1 MAVHKLRFAIDAI
14 LLTISL
20 AIMSS
25 PTQTF
30 WSVTVLLALLG
41 YLVLESRAVLMEIE
55 EWGWD

>member
-1 MAVHKLRFAIDAI
+1 MKLRLLIDSV
-14 LLTISL
+14 LTMTAL

-25 PTQTF
+25 PAP
-30 WSVTVLLALLG
+30 SVPALIVCFGILG

>member
-1 MAVHKLRFAIDAI
+1 MRLRLAFDSA
-14 LLTISL
+14 LLTVAL

-25 PTQTF
+25 TTQTF
-30 WSVTVLLALLG
+30 WSVTVLLAILG

>member
-1 MAVHKLRFAIDAI
+1 MRLRLAFDSA
-14 LLTISL
+14 LLTIAL

-30 WSVTVLLALLG
+30 WSAVVCFSILG
-41 YLVLESRAVLMEIE
+41 YMVLESRAVLMEIE

>member
-1 MAVHKLRFAIDAI
+1 MRLRLVFDSA
-14 LLTISL
+14 LLTIAL